1 MNKFYLQTAKSYVLL
16 AMSTRENHY
25 LVKARQQLDLYKKTK
40 DNIVFLTGYK
50 EVFNAAWNSYLYV
63 S

>member
-50 EVFNAAWNSYLYV
+50 EVFNAA
-63 S
+63 